1 MFVMTEWAV
10 GDPEARPQK
19 FTASLSVE
27 YPFIELPLIFFQAK
41 VPAVGSS

>member
-19 FTASLSVE
+19 FTASL
-27 YPFIELPLIFFQAK
+27 
-41 VPAVGSS
+41 G